1 MGGNLHWNNDIGL
14 ELDDGGYN
22 SKNIEFQAHF
32 ETRSFHVY
40 KLRCANSRS
49 HWLHLY
55 SNKNYQ
61 PNLKPSRH
69 IDD

>member
-49 HWLHLY
+49 H
-55 SNKNYQ
+55 
-61 PNLKPSRH
+61 
-69 IDD
+69 